1 MPDTHESNEDT
12 AAVAAFLRAET
23 HPLKDAFE
31 AVRKLILDVSPSI
44 SEGIKWNTPS
54 FKTTEWF
61 ATFFLREPEH
71 VKIVFHLGPK
81 KQDTGQKIQVGA
93 PEGMVEWLA
102 PDRCMVTLSSAA
114 EVKRRGKALQA
125 FVRAWILHV

>member
-1 MPDTHESNEDT
+1 MPQC
-12 AAVAAFLRAET
+12 AALCRTVPPARIGA
-23 HPLKDAFE
+23 
-31 AVRKLILDVSPSI
+31 
-44 SEGIKWNTPS
+44 
-54 FKTTEWF
+54 
-61 ATFFLREPEH
+61 
-71 VKIVFHLGPK
+71 
-81 KQDTGQKIQVGA
+81 QVGA

>member
-1 MPDTHESNEDT
+1 M
-12 AAVAAFLRAET
+12 
-23 HPLKDAFE
+23 
-31 AVRKLILDVSPSI
+31 
-44 SEGIKWNTPS
+44 
-54 FKTTEWF
+54 
-61 ATFFLREPEH
+61 
-71 VKIVFHLGPK
+71 KIVFHLGPK